1 MSRLGSFLQNHKGEA
16 LLFAVLALCALAVT
30 FFYVS
35 SERYFYISDFNYYH
49 LAAVQAV
56 KAFREQPLI
65 YPLLLI
71 ASTGNTH
78 NMLFTLPLTLC
89 MALVG
94 VSRVAFVCSL
104 VLCFTLPYLAI
115 FASIVSRCQ
124 PGNAK
129 KLFLCAAFSLFFLPV
144 FWVPAWRGYPDNL
157 AAMQS
162 LIVVLYYLLL
172 GRKMSV
178 KFCLISGVL
187 LALAPLFRRHYF
199 YSDIAMVVSLFLDQ
213 MMMARAE
220 GKNLLQAGLSRLKPF
235 LILGGSLVG
244 FLATFGFL
252 FLRQVFSNNYG
263 SLYKSAATP
272 SIECFG
278 YFFSSY
284 SIPVVIAALLGFV
297 WALRNKSLVSDTVRF
312 LALYSGALAIIWPS
326 VGTHI
331 AHHYLLYWMP
341 FIGIGNALLLY
352 QILSVN
358 KVFLLPMAIY
368 GACNVFIGLA
378 PLSMLGSL
386 PFVPARWGML
396 RTPIRSGDTVSL
408 FFSPAYGPLQRDD
421 FEEIKR
427 LIDKL
432 RADVPEH
439 GKVLPGASWDTAE
452 ADAMRNAERY
462 FYGADNTKLTFLNQ
476 PYADSSESYP
486 LERILAS
493 YFVLPVTPVFYLYSQ
508 PGERLAD
515 MFVEIFQK
523 QWELSKDFVR
533 LDNVYK
539 LDGGYTM
546 EMYRRVRPTSPACA
560 VRTLVKMV
568 EYLPTRPDGEPP
580 FINTD
585 NVSETVGEKNRVN
598 YSVLTNTDKS
608 MVDAPNHYLLSTRAY
623 SGKVTVSGAV
633 HFDVDKE
640 KVAAHPD
647 ILITYLDVQAF
658 DKDGNKM
665 TALTRELGV
674 TVEPGAGTFSLDLNL
689 DKPSYV
695 VLSTRTETGTAYEVE
710 FKGLTV
716 R

>member
-1 MSRLGSFLQNHKGEA
+1 MSRLGSVLQNHRAEA
-16 LLFAVLALCALAVT
+16 LVFAVLALCALAVT
-30 FFYVS
+30 FVYVS
-35 SERYFYISDFNYYH
+35 CEKYFYISDFNYYH

-56 KAFREQPLI
+56 KAFKEQPLI

-124 PGNAK
+124 PEQGK
-129 KLFLCAAFSLFFLPV
+129 KLFFCAALFLSFLPV

-199 YSDIAMVVSLFLDQ
+199 YSDIGLIVSLFIDQ
-213 MMMARAE
+213 IMMARAE
-220 GKNLLQAGLSRLKPF
+220 GKNLIDAGLSRLKPF

-252 FLRQVFSNNYG
+252 FLRQVLSNNYS

-272 SIECFG
+272 SLECFG

-284 SIPVVIAALLGFV
+284 SIPLVAAALVGFV
-297 WALRNKSLVSDTVRF
+297 WALRSKSLVPDTVRF
-312 LALYSGALAIIWPS
+312 LALYSGVLALVWPA

-358 KVFLLPMAIY
+358 KLFLLPVAIY
-368 GACNVFIGLA
+368 GAFNLFVGLA
-378 PLSMLGSL
+378 PLSMLSSL

-408 FFSPAYGPLQRDD
+408 LFSPAYGPLQRND
-421 FEEIKR
+421 FDEVKR

-432 RADVPEH
+432 RAGVPEH

-452 ADAMRNAERY
+452 ADAMRNAERH

-493 YFVLPVTPVFYLYSQ
+493 CYVLPVTPVFYLYSQ
-508 PGERLAD
+508 PGEKLAD
-515 MFVEIFQK
+515 MFVQIFQK
-523 QWELSKDFVR
+523 QWEISKDFTR
-533 LDNVYK
+533 LDDVYK

-580 FINTD
+580 FVNTD

-598 YSVLTNTDKS
+598 YSVLTNRDAS
-608 MVDAPNHYLLSTRAY
+608 AVDAPTHYLLSTVERA
-623 SGKVTVSGAV
+623 GKVVVSGV
-633 HFDVDKE
+633 LRFDDDRE
-640 KVAAHPD
+640 KPAPHPD
-647 ILITYLDVQAF
+647 ILQVSVDMMALDKV
-658 DKDGNKM
+658 GNKI
-665 TALTRELGV
+665 GV
-674 TVEPGAGTFSLDLNL
+674 VSQDLAVPGEYRLELNL
-689 DKPSYV
+689 DKAAYLV
-695 VLSTRTETGTAYEVE
+695 ISTRTQAAGTFELQ
-710 FKGLTV
+710 FRDLTLE
-716 R
+716 

>member
-1 MSRLGSFLQNHKGEA
+1 MQNHKAEA
-16 LLFAVLALCALAVT
+16 LVFAVLALCALAVT
-30 FFYVS
+30 FIYVS

-56 KAFREQPLI
+56 KAFKEQPLI

-124 PGNAK
+124 PEQGK
-129 KLFLCAAFSLFFLPV
+129 KLFFCAALFLSFLPV

-199 YSDIAMVVSLFLDQ
+199 YSDIALIVSLFIDQ

-220 GKNLLQAGLSRLKPF
+220 GKNPLQAGLSRLKPF

-252 FLRQVFSNNYG
+252 FLRQVLSNNYG

-284 SIPVVIAALLGFV
+284 SIPVVIAAFFGFA
-297 WALRNKSLVSDTVRF
+297 WALRNKSFVPETVRF
-312 LALYSGALAIIWPS
+312 LSLYSAVLALMWPA

-341 FIGIGNALLLY
+341 FIGVGNALLVYQLLSLNKLY
-352 QILSVN
+352 LVP
-358 KVFLLPMAIY
+358 VALF
-368 GACNVFIGLA
+368 GACNLFIGLA

-386 PFVPARWGML
+386 PFQPARWGML
-396 RTPIRSGDTVSL
+396 RSPIRGGDTVGL

-421 FEEIKR
+421 FDEVKR
-427 LIDKL
+427 LIDRL
-432 RADVPEH
+432 RATVPER

-452 ADAMRNAERY
+452 ADAMRNAERH
-462 FYGADNTKLTFLNQ
+462 FYGAESTKLTFLNQ

-493 YFVLPVTPVFYLYSQ
+493 CYVLPVTPVFYLYSK

-515 MFVEIFQK
+515 MFVEIFEK
-523 QWELSKDFVR
+523 QWEISKDFE
-533 LDNVYK
+533 LQKDIYK

-546 EMYRRVRPTSPACA
+546 LVYRRVKPTSPQCA
-560 VRTLVKMV
+560 VRTLTKMI
-568 EYLPTRPDGEPP
+568 EYLSQRPDGEPP
-580 FINTD
+580 FVNTD
-585 NVSETVGEKNRVN
+585 NVAETVGEKARSH
-598 YSVLTNTDKS
+598 YEVLTNSDGAA
-608 MVDAPNHYLLSTRAY
+608 VDEPKHFLLSTIAHK
-623 SGKVTVSGAV
+623 GKVTVSGV
-633 HFDVDKE
+633 LRFDDDKE
-640 KVAAHPD
+640 KPATHPD
-647 ILITYLDVQAF
+647 ILQVSVDMMAF
-658 DKDGNKM
+658 DKDGNKIS
-665 TALTRELGV
+665 AASQDIPVASE
-674 TVEPGAGTFSLDLNL
+674 FKLDLDL
-689 DKPSYV
+689 EKDAYL
-695 VLSTRTETGTAYEVE
+695 VLSTRTQAPGTFELQ
-710 FKGLTV
+710 FKDLV
-716 R
+716 VK